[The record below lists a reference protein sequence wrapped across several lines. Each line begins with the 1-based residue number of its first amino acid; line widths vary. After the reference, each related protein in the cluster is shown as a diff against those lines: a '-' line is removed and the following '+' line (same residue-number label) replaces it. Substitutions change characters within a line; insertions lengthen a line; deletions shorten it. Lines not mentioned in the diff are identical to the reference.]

1 MYTRITS
8 FRCKP
13 DKMNDAIAL
22 AEEMKSE
29 IMSIPGLKH
38 WFDTG
43 NEDGSCAVIAIYE
56 SREAAEAA
64 SATAKEMFG
73 RFAEYLDSEPQPQG
87 YEVLLHGSNP

>member
-1 MYTRITS
+1 MYARITT

-13 DKMNDAIAL
+13 DKMKDAIAL

-29 IMSIPGLKH
+29 IMGIPGLKH

-43 NEDGSCAVIAIYE
+43 NDDGSCAVVAIYE

-64 SATAKEMFG
+64 SATAKEIFG
-73 RFAEYLDSEPQPQG
+73 RFAECLDSEPQPQG
-87 YEVLLHGSNP
+87 YEVLVHGSNS